1 MVLSA
6 LVVHKQKK
14 QALKGRRCRE
24 EAMLVEGY
32 FWDDVWCVAAL
43 EQAILGLTHVIDATR
58 DVMIGIGVRKK

>member
-1 MVLSA
+1 
-6 LVVHKQKK
+6 
-14 QALKGRRCRE
+14 
-24 EAMLVEGY
+24 MLVEGY